1 LVILGINMTKR
12 IGASSKAT
20 IDPAVLLQLNQGI
33 LPTATLSEVLAV
45 DFADLMR
52 NVMPTI
58 STAAITQMQQAAAL
72 GVTKRM
78 ELAATILSEQLD
90 SKKLKTLS
98 AHPSDTV
105 RGWAAYCITIDP
117 ALNLESRLDRVRSF
131 ADDEHFGVREW
142 AWLAV
147 RPAIAQEI
155 ERSID
160 LLRPWTADSSANM
173 RRFAIEVTRPRGV
186 WSKHIPKLK
195 TAPNL
200 GEDLLDR
207 VMEDPSRYVQ
217 DSCANWL
224 NDASKSNPD
233 WVVGYCEQ
241 WRQKSASVPT
251 VYITRRALRSVT
263 D

>member
-1 LVILGINMTKR
+1 MTKR
-12 IGASSKAT
+12 IGATSKAT

-52 NVMPTI
+52 NVLPTI
-58 STAAITQMQQAAAL
+58 STVAITQMQQAATL

-78 ELAATILSEQLD
+78 ELAATILAEQLD
-90 SKKLKTLS
+90 PKKLKALS

-105 RGWAAYCITIDP
+105 RGWAAYCIMIES
-117 ALNLESRLDRVRSF
+117 LSLEGMLDRVRPF
-131 ADDEHFGVREW
+131 ANDEHFGVREW

-147 RPAIAQEI
+147 RPAIAQDI
-155 ERSID
+155 ERSIA
-160 LLRPWTADSSANM
+160 LLLPWAADSSANI

-186 WSKHIPKLK
+186 WSKHISALK
-195 TAPNL
+195 ASPNL
-200 GEDLLDR
+200 GEPLLDR

-224 NDASKSNPD
+224 NDASKSNSD
-233 WVVGYCEQ
+233 WVVSYCEQ
-241 WRQKSASVPT
+241 WRQTSESESTA
-251 VYITRRALRSVT
+251 YITRRAMRSIT